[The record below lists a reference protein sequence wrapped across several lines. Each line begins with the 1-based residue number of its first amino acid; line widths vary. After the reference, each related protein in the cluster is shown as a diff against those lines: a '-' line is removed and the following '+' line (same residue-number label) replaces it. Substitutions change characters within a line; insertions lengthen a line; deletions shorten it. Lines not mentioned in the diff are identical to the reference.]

1 MLLAEVRLG
10 VQPSVQITLLH
21 RRWQLLTATA
31 PAVAA
36 PMQGLSRHMMGR
48 SWRLGSGAGQ
58 PSEMAQLLRWLHD
71 TPRPDSPFSV
81 HNLCSAHGVHGW
93 VGRC

>member
-1 MLLAEVRLG
+1 MCSQLVSCH
-10 VQPSVQITLLH
+10 PSIGIETCDYLLH
-21 RRWQLLTATA
+21 S
-31 PAVAA
+31 AVAA
-36 PMQGLSRHMMGR
+36 PIQGLSRHMMGR

-93 VGRC
+93 IGCCWQAL